1 MTTITL
7 IGKDGCHL
15 CDVARGVLEHVLAEI
30 PESAADR
37 VEVVEQSILED
48 AALYA
53 QWSEKIPVVLID
65 GRLHAHWRVAPE
77 RLREAVLAAAQPDPE
92 GAIR

>member
-30 PESAADR
+30 PEDAADR
-37 VEVVEQSILED
+37 IDVVEQSILED
-48 AALYA
+48 PALFA
-53 QWSEKIPVVLID
+53 QWSDKIPVVLID

-77 RLREAVLAAAQPDPE
+77 RLRDAVLSAAQIPTE
-92 GAIR
+92 GAVR

>member
-1 MTTITL
+1 VTTITL

-30 PESAADR
+30 PEAAANR
-37 VEVVEQSILED
+37 VEIVEQSILED
-48 AALYA
+48 AELFA

-77 RLREAVLAAAQPDPE
+77 RLREAVLTATQPDSE

>member
-30 PESAADR
+30 PEATADR

-48 AALYA
+48 PALFA
-53 QWSEKIPVVLID
+53 QWSDKIPVVLID

-77 RLREAVLAAAQPDPE
+77 RLREAVLDAAQANPE

>member
-15 CDVARGVLEHVLAEI
+15 CDVARGVLEHVLTDI
-30 PESAADR
+30 PEAAADR

-53 QWSEKIPVVLID
+53 QWSEKIPVLLID

-77 RLREAVLAAAQPDPE
+77 RLREAVLAAVQPNTE

>member
-30 PESAADR
+30 PEAAADR

-48 AALYA
+48 PALFA
-53 QWSEKIPVVLID
+53 QWSEKIPVLLID

-77 RLREAVLAAAQPDPE
+77 RLREAVLDAAQHDSQ